1 MRNPHC
7 GNAFGTVRD
16 TSEDYKEQYV
26 MKYQI
31 ADYSIT
37 GSRQM
42 NQDRIGFAERGNSV
56 LLVLADGLGGHT
68 GGELASELLVQAVI
82 HAYQS
87 IKQSMITQPSA
98 FMALAIL
105 HAHRA
110 INAMGKAQ
118 DPPIQPRTT
127 CVLCLVQDGY
137 AYWAHVG
144 DSRLYLFRNNEV
156 IHRTKD
162 HTIIEKLRQ
171 EGVLTEKDML
181 EHPEKNRLLKCV
193 GGPREPTISLGEETA
208 LMPGDKLFLCTDGLW
223 EALTANEIQLYLN
236 REDLEDAVVDMLLTA
251 ETKMK
256 NASDNISATCM
267 RWDDELTDKPPLQ
280 ASAKAEVDH
289 KALWS
294 LAAKKKTSASKAGPS
309 AASDNKPQKTAGNK
323 QSGTSLE
330 KEIEN
335 LQSFLDDFLPKS

>member
-1 MRNPHC
+1 
-7 GNAFGTVRD
+7 
-16 TSEDYKEQYV
+16 

-31 ADYSIT
+31 ADYSVR
-37 GSRQM
+37 GSRDM

-56 LLVLADGLGGHT
+56 LLVLADGLGGHA

-98 FMALAIL
+98 FLALAIL

-118 DPPIQPRTT
+118 TPPIQPRTT

-144 DSRLYLFRNNEV
+144 DSRLYLFRNNSV
-156 IHRTKD
+156 MQRTKD
-162 HTIIEKLRQ
+162 HTIIERLRQ
-171 EGVLTEKDML
+171 EGVLSDKEMQD
-181 EHPEKNRLLKCV
+181 HPEKNRLLRCI
-193 GGPREPTISLGEETA
+193 GGPREPSITLGEETV
-208 LMPGDKLFLCTDGLW
+208 LMPGDILFLCTDGLW
-223 EALTANEIQLYLN
+223 ESLPVDDIQQYLN
-236 REDLEDAVVDMLLTA
+236 QMDLEDAVVDMLLAA

-256 NASDNISATCM
+256 GSSDNISATCL
-267 RWDDELTDKPPLQ
+267 RWEDELTDKPPLQ
-280 ASAKAEVDH
+280 VNTTADINQA
-289 KALWS
+289 ALWS
-294 LAAKKKTSASKAGPS
+294 IAARKRAPESPTTSDEKSANMRRKKEP
-309 AASDNKPQKTAGNK
+309 
-323 QSGTSLE
+323 GTSLE

-335 LQSFLDDFLPKS
+335 LQAFLDDFLLKR

>member
-1 MRNPHC
+1 
-7 GNAFGTVRD
+7 
-16 TSEDYKEQYV
+16 

-37 GSRQM
+37 GSRQI

-56 LLVLADGLGGHT
+56 LLVLADGLGGHE
-68 GGELASELLVQAVI
+68 GGELASELLVQAII

-118 DPPIQPRTT
+118 NPPIQPRTT

-144 DSRLYLFRNNEV
+144 DSRLYLFRNNE
-156 IHRTKD
+156 IMRRTKD

-171 EGVLTEKDML
+171 EGVLTEQDML

-193 GGPREPTISLGEETA
+193 GGPREPSISLGEETA
-208 LMPGDKLFLCTDGLW
+208 LMPGDKLLLCSDGLW
-223 EALTANEIQLYLN
+223 EALTASQILPYLN
-236 REDLEDAVVDMLLTA
+236 RDDLEDALVDMLLAA

-256 NASDNISATCM
+256 NSSDNISATCM
-267 RWDDELTDKPPLQ
+267 RWGDELTDKPPLQ
-280 ASAKAEVDH
+280 SNAKAEVDH
-289 KALWS
+289 KVMWS
-294 LAAKKKTSASKAGPS
+294 VTAKKTVANGDPSSPDKSDSNSKAPAASKKTS
-309 AASDNKPQKTAGNK
+309 D
-323 QSGTSLE
+323 SLA

-335 LQSFLDDFLPKS
+335 LQSFLDDFLPKR

>member
-1 MRNPHC
+1 
-7 GNAFGTVRD
+7 
-16 TSEDYKEQYV
+16 

-31 ADYSIT
+31 ADYSVR
-37 GSRQM
+37 GSRDM

-56 LLVLADGLGGHT
+56 LLVLADGLGGHA

-98 FMALAIL
+98 FLALAIL

-118 DPPIQPRTT
+118 TPPIQPRTT

-144 DSRLYLFRNNEV
+144 DSRLYLFRNNSV
-156 IHRTKD
+156 MQRTKD
-162 HTIIEKLRQ
+162 HTIIERLRQ
-171 EGVLTEKDML
+171 EGVLSDKEMQD
-181 EHPEKNRLLKCV
+181 HPEKNRLLRCI
-193 GGPREPTISLGEETA
+193 GGPREPSITLGEETV
-208 LMPGDKLFLCTDGLW
+208 LMPGDILFLCTDGLW
-223 EALTANEIQLYLN
+223 ESLPVDDIQQYLN
-236 REDLEDAVVDMLLTA
+236 QMDLEDAVVDMLLAA

-256 NASDNISATCM
+256 GSSDNISATCL
-267 RWDDELTDKPPLQ
+267 RWEDELTDKPPLQ
-280 ASAKAEVDH
+280 VNTTADINQA
-289 KALWS
+289 ALWS
-294 LAAKKKTSASKAGPS
+294 IAARKRAPESLTTSDEKSANMRHKKEPE
-309 AASDNKPQKTAGNK
+309 
-323 QSGTSLE
+323 TSLE

-335 LQSFLDDFLPKS
+335 LQAFLDDFLLKR

>member
-1 MRNPHC
+1 
-7 GNAFGTVRD
+7 
-16 TSEDYKEQYV
+16 

-37 GSRQM
+37 GSRQI

-56 LLVLADGLGGHT
+56 LLVLADGLGGHE
-68 GGELASELLVQAVI
+68 GGELASELLVQAII

-118 DPPIQPRTT
+118 NPPIQPRTT

-144 DSRLYLFRNNEV
+144 DSRLYLFRNNE
-156 IHRTKD
+156 IMRRTKD

-171 EGVLTEKDML
+171 EGVLTEQDML

-193 GGPREPTISLGEETA
+193 GGPREPSISLGEETA
-208 LMPGDKLFLCTDGLW
+208 LMPGDKLLLCSDGLW
-223 EALTANEIQLYLN
+223 EALTASQILPYLN
-236 REDLEDAVVDMLLTA
+236 RDDLEDALVDMLLAA

-256 NASDNISATCM
+256 NSSDNISATCM

-280 ASAKAEVDH
+280 SNAKAEVDH
-289 KALWS
+289 KVMWSVTAKKTAANGDPSS
-294 LAAKKKTSASKAGPS
+294 LAKSDSNSKAPAASKKTS
-309 AASDNKPQKTAGNK
+309 D
-323 QSGTSLE
+323 SLA

-335 LQSFLDDFLPKS
+335 LQSFLDDFLPKR